1 MTPVKKQIRFL
12 LQNQAWCQIRD
23 VVKYQVWDTA
33 WVKVRNQNDRL
44 LNQVLGQIEIKMK
57 SIN

>member
-1 MTPVKKQIRFL
+1 MIPVKKQIRLL
-12 LQNQAWCQIRD
+12 LQDQAWSQIRD

-57 SIN
+57 RIS